1 MRVDSHIKGRR
12 STDTERITEIEEKF
26 LKCSADVSESIA
38 SLTSRM
44 KLHAETIEKL
54 TVEYK
59 RMNESGLS
67 AMIKEFNDKKVFAE
81 RSENYGRR
89 IVFVGKISAA
99 ATVIG
104 GTIYAIVYAISNGHW
119 PSGMP

>member
-1 MRVDSHIKGRR
+1 MEKQYSGRR
-12 STDTERITEIEEKF
+12 STDTERIIDLENNL
-26 LKCSADVSESIA
+26 LKCSSDVTESIT
-38 SLTSRM
+38 SLTSQM

-99 ATVIG
+99 ATVIS
-104 GTIYAIVYAISNGHW
+104 GTIYAIVYAIANGHW
-119 PSGMP
+119 PSGAP